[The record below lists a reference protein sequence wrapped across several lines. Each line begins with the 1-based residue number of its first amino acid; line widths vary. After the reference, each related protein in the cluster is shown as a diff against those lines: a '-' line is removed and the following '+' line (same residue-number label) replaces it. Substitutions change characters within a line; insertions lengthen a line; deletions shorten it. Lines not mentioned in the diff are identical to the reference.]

1 MLDFDWPRNDHS
13 IWEMIACTD
22 ADPPPFHRRSSRS
35 SMRHALDYNPHLA
48 ALGHAREDRDVGK
61 GSLERPEDARNI
73 PWQTRASLPT
83 EYENRLG
90 DALER
95 IFESGATDLQA
106 VVAGLNA
113 AGLRSADG
121 REWTATLFEEEM
133 RRLGNHAGGRAHS

>member
-1 MLDFDWPRNDHS
+1 MLDFDSPRNDHS
-13 IWEMIACTD
+13 NWEMIAWTD
-22 ADPPPFHRRSSRS
+22 AIPPPFHRRSTMS
-35 SMRHALDYNPHLA
+35 HALDYNPHLA
-48 ALGHAREDRDVGK
+48 LLGHARGDRDVGK
-61 GSLERPEDARNI
+61 GSIERPEDARNI

-83 EYENRLG
+83 DYENRLG

-106 VVAGLNA
+106 VVAGLNT